1 MEVLKVL
8 EWDEN
13 WRVGSLGL
21 KVFGLRFWF
30 DSKKV
35 LEGFQGVEKGEI
47 HLGFLGFLG
56 MG

>member
-1 MEVLKVL
+1 MEVSKVL

-21 KVFGLRFWF
+21 KVLGLRFWF
-30 DSKKV
+30 DSKRV